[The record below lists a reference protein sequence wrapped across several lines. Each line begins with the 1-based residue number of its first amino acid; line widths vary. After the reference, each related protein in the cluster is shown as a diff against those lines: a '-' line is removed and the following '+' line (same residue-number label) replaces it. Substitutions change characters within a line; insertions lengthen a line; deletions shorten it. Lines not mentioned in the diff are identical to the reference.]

1 MKNRRNIYAASTS
14 SIPFPSASQRQST
27 VFSINGS
34 NINHANLRR
43 HLDPEEQQPLQDT
56 PPLIRQGAF
65 MFDDSVDP
73 VCRICYGVTEDQ
85 ENGHFIRPCQCR
97 GSMYVNNHYHLQSS
111 SPPIPSTSSSS
122 SISHHHHSLFPPS
135 PHQEFHDI
143 PDNNN
148 NNNNNLFLLH
158 NNNNNNSGNV
168 HDKCLNSW
176 LTSVNPTTQKCST
189 CLHEF
194 TFPPTSTLQPNNDQ
208 HQQET
213 QYNNSLNTA
222 ESSSSSS
229 HLLSPPTLFTLPA
242 LSSSTSSSK
251 KQLGTKESFKR
262 MRYGLYT
269 IGILFLL
276 SFGTVSI
283 QCTEIRKIPGTEIDG
298 NSEAPL
304 GRPDHLYLP
313 IVNWECWRSSFL
325 GQAYFSLWSPY
336 FIIYISLCVSILY
349 LLMNRFH
356 QIPSTTR

>member
-14 SIPFPSASQRQST
+14 SAIPFPSASQRQST

-43 HLDPEEQQPLQDT
+43 HLDPNEQQPLQDT

-65 MFDDSVDP
+65 MYDDSVDP

-97 GSMYVNNHYHLQSS
+97 GSMYVNNHYYLQPS
-111 SPPIPSTSSSS
+111 SPQIPSTSSSS

-148 NNNNNLFLLH
+148 NNSNNLFLLH
-158 NNNNNNSGNV
+158 NNNNNDSGNV

-176 LTSVNPTTQKCST
+176 LTSINPTTQKCST

-194 TFPPTSTLQPNNDQ
+194 TFSPTSTLQPNNDQ
-208 HQQET
+208 H
-213 QYNNSLNTA
+213 YNSVDTT
-222 ESSSSSS
+222 ESASSS
-229 HLLSPPTLFTLPA
+229 HLLSPPPLFTLPV

-251 KQLGTKESFKR
+251 KQS
-262 MRYGLYT
+262 
-269 IGILFLL
+269 
-276 SFGTVSI
+276 VSI
-283 QCTEIRKIPGTEIDG
+283 RCTEIRKISGTEIDG

-304 GRPDHLYLP
+304 GRPDHIYLP
-313 IVNWECWRSSFL
+313 V
-325 GQAYFSLWSPY
+325 
-336 FIIYISLCVSILY
+336 II
-349 LLMNRFH
+349 
-356 QIPSTTR
+356 